1 MLNLQIINKV
11 TFYII
16 VYGYY
21 FIVMFFFALFGTGRI
36 SLTITNKETDEP
48 KELTNLQ
55 YFFMC
60 FIYSILWPY
69 TYYMLN
75 KGGEE

>member
-11 TFYII
+11 EFYII

-21 FIVMFFFALFGTGRI
+21 FIVTYFFALFAVGRI
-36 SLTITNKETDEP
+36 SLKITNKETGEI
-48 KELTNLQ
+48 KELTEFQ
-55 YFFMC
+55 YFLLSFV
-60 FIYSILWPY
+60 YSMLWPY
-69 TYYMLN
+69 TYYILN